1 METVT
6 KLEVYFDGVRVG
18 TMAPYQRYRTAFQY
32 SEEWLRNGFS
42 LSPFSLPLEPGVKIS
57 KPDPFDGLFGIFA
70 DSLPDGWGRLLV
82 DRMLR
87 RLGERP
93 EEIDPITRLSIV
105 GNSGMGALEYKPV
118 YRIRGTSP
126 SADLDRLAEEC
137 RKILLSENSGD
148 LDLLFAMGGSSGG
161 ARPKVMLR
169 LEDGDWMVKFPSSSD
184 PADIGEMEYEYNLC
198 ASACGIDIPEVKL
211 FPSKCCA
218 GYFGARRF
226 DRDITDFGEK
236 KVHMASASALLE
248 VSHRVP
254 SLDYSSLM
262 ALTWQL
268 TKKADELLKLY
279 KLMCFNVFAHN
290 RDDHSNN
297 FTFLCDHGD
306 WRLAPAYDL
315 TFSNSIGGEHAT
327 TVAGEGRDPS
337 LKHLLAVA
345 KKAGIRESTAREI
358 ASQVE
363 ATVKA
368 RLTKYLTT

>member
-1 METVT
+1 VETVD

-70 DSLPDGWGRLLV
+70 DSLPDDWGRLLV
-82 DRMLR
+82 DRMLL
-87 RLGERP
+87 RLGEHP
-93 EEIDPITRLSIV
+93 EEIDPITRLFIV
-105 GNSGMGALEYKPV
+105 GNSGVGALEYKPV
-118 YRIRGTSP
+118 YRTRGTSP

-137 RKILLSENSGD
+137 RKILLSEDSGD

-161 ARPKVMLR
+161 AKPKVMLR

-198 ASACGIDIPEVKL
+198 ASACGIDIPNVKL
-211 FPSKCCA
+211 FSSKCCT

-254 SLDYSSLM
+254 ALDYSSLM

-327 TVAGEGRDPS
+327 TVDGEGRDPS

-358 ASQVE
+358 AFQVE
-363 ATVKA
+363 TTVKA
-368 RLTKYLTT
+368 RLTKYLNT

>member
-1 METVT
+1 METVD

-70 DSLPDGWGRLLV
+70 DSLPDDWGRLLV
-82 DRMLR
+82 DRMLL
-87 RLGERP
+87 RLGEHP
-93 EEIDPITRLSIV
+93 EEIDPITRLFIV
-105 GNSGMGALEYKPV
+105 GNSGVGALEYKPV
-118 YRIRGTSP
+118 YRTRGTSP

-137 RKILLSENSGD
+137 RKILLSEDSGD

-161 ARPKVMLR
+161 AKPKVMLR

-198 ASACGIDIPEVKL
+198 ASACGIDIPNVKL
-211 FPSKCCA
+211 FSSKCCT

-254 SLDYSSLM
+254 ALDYSSLM

-327 TVAGEGRDPS
+327 TVDGEGRDPS

-358 ASQVE
+358 AFQVE
-363 ATVKA
+363 TTVKA
-368 RLTKYLTT
+368 RLTKYLNT

>member
-1 METVT
+1 METVD

-70 DSLPDGWGRLLV
+70 DSLPDDWGRLLV
-82 DRMLR
+82 DRMLL
-87 RLGERP
+87 RLGEHP
-93 EEIDPITRLSIV
+93 EEIDPITRLFIV
-105 GNSGMGALEYKPV
+105 GNSGVGALEYKPV
-118 YRIRGTSP
+118 YRTRGTSP

-137 RKILLSENSGD
+137 RKILLSEDSGD

-161 ARPKVMLR
+161 AKPKVMLR

-198 ASACGIDIPEVKL
+198 ASACGIDIPKVRL
-211 FPSKCCA
+211 FSSKCCA

-254 SLDYSSLM
+254 ALDYSSLM

-327 TVAGEGRDPS
+327 TVDGEGRDPS

-358 ASQVE
+358 AFQVE
-363 ATVKA
+363 TTVKA
-368 RLTKYLTT
+368 RLTKYLNT